1 MKRILAIFGVIV
13 LALAGTP
20 GEAADASSSP
30 SDDKKAGSESA
41 RADGSSP
48 SSDGEK
54 SSSATASRATPGAA
68 DSGLVEKVLVTA
80 TRLPDAPEEASRI
93 PAHVTV
99 YTRQEIQASGAATLQ
114 DFLALRSDFV
124 VFDEVGN
131 GVESTADLRG
141 FNTGS
146 LATSALVVV
155 DGVRINEPDTGYVN
169 FELIPLFDV
178 ERVEVI
184 RGSSSALFGDGGLGG
199 VINVVT
205 RSGGDAARLEAALSG
220 GSYAS
225 KSAAVSSGG
234 RQGKLSYQAGLGY
247 LGSDGFRD
255 NSGYRASSFAGKAEW
270 QLTPQQSFG
279 VDLTAET
286 NHLDQPGA
294 LTAAELRRDREQ
306 SPFNKN
312 DFSATDLYLPGLRYR
327 LLRPG
332 GFSLAT
338 RLSFRDSAEDGFNG
352 GRSGLGSQSEIDRMG
367 LAWTIQASQEKSFG
381 ARSNQAVLGAE
392 ISRDRFDTGQIR
404 TDSEGNPLPES
415 NFSHSV
421 SRADSTRR
429 FLGLFLQDTF
439 QFGPRASVTAGVR
452 LDRIRLASSGR
463 QASYDFSAAP
473 PVLAEGETGGHREF
487 SQVSPRLGLN
497 FNPWE
502 RTSLYAGYSRGF
514 RAPTVIE
521 LFAFPI
527 FFSNPDLDPVHSN
540 DFEAGWSRRVGE
552 KATLSLNGFW
562 IDVSDEIFFV
572 LTDPSQFIG
581 INVNL
586 PRTRRRGAVFTAGTR
601 LGSHFFGELGATYTD
616 ATFRTSF
623 DDANIGSRVE
633 KGDRLPQI
641 PRLKYSARLEAT
653 FATGWKAGVQD
664 IYVERQVL
672 TSDLGNDAPQLSPY
686 NVLNARL
693 SYGRGKWEGFLQAD
707 NVLDRRYST
716 RGIYAFNFSSFS
728 FDQFYTPA
736 PGRHF
741 MAGATF
747 RY

>member
-13 LALAGTP
+13 LALAAAP
-20 GEAADASSSP
+20 GEAAGASSSP
-30 SDDKKAGSESA
+30 SDGKQAGSEGA
-41 RADGSSP
+41 AAGESP
-48 SSDGEK
+48 SSPDEETR
-54 SSSATASRATPGAA
+54 SSASARRDPSQPA
-68 DSGLVEKVLVTA
+68 DTGLVEKVRVTA
-80 TRLPDAPEEASRI
+80 TRLPGAPEEASRI

-131 GVESTADLRG
+131 GLESTADLRG

-146 LATSALVVV
+146 LATAALVVV
-155 DGVRINEPDTGYVN
+155 DGVRVNEPDTGYVN

-184 RGSSSALFGDGGLGG
+184 RGSSSALFGEGGLGG

-220 GSYAS
+220 GSFSS
-225 KSAAVSSGG
+225 KTAAVSSGG
-234 RQGKLSYQAGLGY
+234 RRGRLSYHAGLGY

-255 NSGYRASSFAGKAEW
+255 NSGTRASSFAGKAEW
-270 QLTPQQSFG
+270 QLTANQSLG

-294 LTAAELRRDREQ
+294 LTAAELRQNRKQ

-332 GFSLAT
+332 GFSLT
-338 RLSFRDSAEDGFNG
+338 SRLSFRDSAEDGFNG
-352 GRSGLGSQSEIDRMG
+352 GRSGLGSQSEVDRMG
-367 LAWTIQASQEKSFG
+367 LAWTIQAAQEKSFG

-392 ISRDRFDTGQIR
+392 IARDRFDTGQIR

-415 NFSHSV
+415 DFSHSV
-421 SRADSTRR
+421 SHADSTRR

-439 QFGPRASVTAGVR
+439 QFGPKVSVTGGVR

-473 PVLAEGETGGHREF
+473 PVLTEGETGGDRDF
-487 SQVSPRLGLN
+487 SQVSPRLGVN
-497 FNPWE
+497 FNPGE
-502 RTSLYAGYSRGF
+502 KTALYAGYSRGF

-527 FFSNPDLDPVHSN
+527 FFSNPDLDPVHSD

-552 KATLSLNGFW
+552 SSTLSLNGFW
-562 IDVSDEIFFV
+562 IDVQDEIFFV
-572 LTDPSQFIG
+572 LTDPSQFLG
-581 INVNL
+581 INLNL

-601 LGSHFFGELGATYTD
+601 LGEHFLGELGATYTD
-616 ATFRTSF
+616 AAFRTSF

-641 PRLKYSARLEAT
+641 PRLKYSARLDVMLGG
-653 FATGWKAGVQD
+653 GWKAGLQD

-672 TSDLGNDAPQLSPY
+672 TSDLGNDAPQLPPY
-686 NVLNARL
+686 NVLNARI
-693 SYGRGKWEGFLQAD
+693 SYARGKWEGFFQAD
-707 NVLDRRYST
+707 NVLDRLYST

-741 MAGATF
+741 LAGATF

>member
-20 GEAADASSSP
+20 GEAAGISSPASDGKKAGPEGSKADDASSA
-30 SDDKKAGSESA
+30 SD
-41 RADGSSP
+41 R
-48 SSDGEK
+48 EK
-54 SSSATASRATPGAA
+54 SSSASASAENSKPA
-68 DSGLVEKVLVTA
+68 DTGLVEKVRVTA
-80 TRLPDAPEEASRI
+80 TRLPDTPEEASRI

-99 YTRQEIQASGAATLQ
+99 YTRKEIQAS
-114 DFLALRSDFV
+114 ALRSDFV

-155 DGVRINEPDTGYVN
+155 DGVRLNEPDTGYVN

-184 RGSSSALFGDGGLGG
+184 RGSSSALFGEGGLGG

-205 RSGGDAARLEAALSG
+205 RSGSDAARLEAALAG
-220 GSYAS
+220 GSFSS

-234 RQGKLSYQAGLGY
+234 RQGKLSYHAGLGY
-247 LGSDGFRD
+247 VGSDGFRD
-255 NSGYRASSFAGKAEW
+255 NSGYRASSFAGRAEW
-270 QLTPQQSFG
+270 QLTPNQSLG

-312 DFSATDLYLPGLRYR
+312 DFSATDLYLPGVRYR

-332 GFSLAT
+332 GFSLT
-338 RLSFRDSAEDGFNG
+338 SRLSFRDSAEDGFNG

-367 LAWTIQASQEKSFG
+367 LAWTIQAAQERSFG
-381 ARSNQAVLGAE
+381 ARSNQAVVGAE
-392 ISRDRFDTGQIR
+392 IARDRFDTAQMR

-415 NFSHSV
+415 DFSHSV
-421 SRADSTRR
+421 SHADSTRR

-439 QFGPRASVTAGVR
+439 QFGPRFSVTGGVR
-452 LDRIRLASSGR
+452 FDRIRLASSGR
-463 QASYDFSAAP
+463 QASYDFFAVP
-473 PVLAEGETGGHREF
+473 PVLTESETGGDRDF
-487 SQVSPRLGLN
+487 SQISPRLGVN
-497 FNPWE
+497 FNPGE
-502 RTSLYAGYSRGF
+502 KTSLYAGYSRGF

-540 DFEAGWSRRVGE
+540 DFEAGWSRRLGDRT
-552 KATLSLNGFW
+552 TLSLNGFW
-562 IDVSDEIFFV
+562 IDVRDEIFFV

-581 INVNL
+581 INLNL

-601 LGSHFFGELGATYTD
+601 LGRHFLGELGATYTD

-623 DDANIGSRVE
+623 DDANIGGRVE

-641 PRLKYSARLEAT
+641 PRLKYSAGLDVV
-653 FATGWKAGVQD
+653 FGGGWKAGVQD
-664 IYVERQVL
+664 IYVERQIL

-686 NVLNARL
+686 NVLNARI
-693 SYGRGKWEGFLQAD
+693 SYGRDKWEGFLQAD

-741 MAGATF
+741 IAGATF